1 MIFASSSSKNKKI
14 TKIKSEIRTL
24 TFVVHIMAL
33 PVPAYPMI
41 SDAASSCQQKM
52 VRKGGVGWGIVEA
65 LGDNRGNVGLKGGL
79 AELQKPKSDD
89 WENA

>member
-52 VRKGGVGWGIVEA
+52 VSRGVGYDALVE
-65 LGDNRGNVGLKGGL
+65 
-79 AELQKPKSDD
+79 ELQKL
-89 WENA
+89 WEIIGEMWG